1 MVSIIES
8 SMLSALAGAES
19 FMNNEKVHVL
29 SFQCNEIVRISVTC
43 IIKIPIWMRTMTIGS
58 CQ

>member
-19 FMNNEKVHVL
+19 FMNNGKVHVL
-29 SFQCNEIVRISVTC
+29 SFLCKE
-43 IIKIPIWMRTMTIGS
+43 IGS
-58 CQ
+58 QSPALSKYLFG